1 MNASWSCIVVHL
13 VDVGHIGLTIA
24 TWALTETTEEPTQTS
39 ACWLVCY
46 RFQSFIAGIADTTSD
61 TIVNF
66 PIKINQK
73 MTVPKFNIFITQHL
87 FRNISNMVF
96 WWELLKETCVYG
108 ANATWVDWC
117 HTQLTIINSH
127 NKNKNVQF
135 LFTVVHVP
143 ISNTKVLH
151 K

>member
-66 PIKINQK
+66 SIKINQK
-73 MTVPKFNIFITQHL
+73 MTLPKLNIFSLHYIFSEILVIWYSGGSFLKKRACT
-87 FRNISNMVF
+87 
-96 WWELLKETCVYG
+96 ELTRHG
-108 ANATWVDWC
+108 
-117 HTQLTIINSH
+117 
-127 NKNKNVQF
+127 
-135 LFTVVHVP
+135 
-143 ISNTKVLH
+143 
-151 K
+151 